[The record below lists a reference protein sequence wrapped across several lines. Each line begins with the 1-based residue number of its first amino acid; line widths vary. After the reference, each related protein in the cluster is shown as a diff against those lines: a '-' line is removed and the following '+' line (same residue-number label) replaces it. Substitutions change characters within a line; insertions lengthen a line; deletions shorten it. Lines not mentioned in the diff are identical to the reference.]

1 VKTAAAVAWAALGW
15 AASAAAMAQG
25 GPDELWNMTTK
36 MEMAGMQM
44 PASTQQVCMKKGE
57 TRPESLQQDKN
68 CKVTDQKMVGNKMTW
83 KMVCTGKDAMSGSG
97 EMTRSADSMN
107 GRMSMKD
114 KDGDEMTVVY
124 SGKRAGGCNAQDQE
138 KKGQAMV
145 AQGNAQMA
153 QMCRESVDK
162 YTTPMFEGKD
172 AICKAQKTEFCGRVT
187 EVSQSMRAPAGFR
200 KAIGQE
206 GLRDGGWERAAGA
219 CGVKAA
225 AIRGEA
231 CGSGVKGRDWGFVSE
246 YCPAETKKLA
256 AEHCAG
262 REYTVAMNSEYKTI
276 CAKQAGGFAQPQ
288 RAAAKPAA
296 APTATDVVKDG
307 AKEGVRALKNL
318 FGK

>member
-1 VKTAAAVAWAALGW
+1 
-15 AASAAAMAQG
+15 
-25 GPDELWNMTTK
+25 
-36 MEMAGMQM
+36 
-44 PASTQQVCMKKGE
+44 
-57 TRPESLQQDKN
+57 
-68 CKVTDQKMVGNKMTW
+68 
-83 KMVCTGKDAMSGSG
+83 
-97 EMTRSADSMN
+97 
-107 GRMSMKD
+107 
-114 KDGDEMTVVY
+114 
-124 SGKRAGGCNAQDQE
+124 
-138 KKGQAMV
+138 
-145 AQGNAQMA
+145 
-153 QMCRESVDK
+153 
-162 YTTPMFEGKD
+162 
-172 AICKAQKTEFCGRVT
+172 VT

-225 AIRGEA
+225 SIRGEA

-256 AEHCAG
+256 AVHCAG